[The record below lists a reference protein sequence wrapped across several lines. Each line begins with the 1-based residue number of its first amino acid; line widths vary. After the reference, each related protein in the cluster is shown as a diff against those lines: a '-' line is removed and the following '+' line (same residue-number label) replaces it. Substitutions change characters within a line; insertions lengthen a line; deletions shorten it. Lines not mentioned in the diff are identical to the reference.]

1 MAFTL
6 SLLAGL
12 STLIGTLYVILIK
25 KENDN
30 TIISALAFS
39 ASIVFF
45 VSIIDLIPEG
55 INFIKNNNTKE
66 MTMILAFIFILVGI
80 LISYSLDKILPE
92 ENNKLHKISILSIIT
107 IILHNIP
114 EGIATYITAK
124 TNTNLGVSLAIA
136 IALHNIPE
144 GIIIS
149 LPVYYSTKSKRKA
162 FLYTMIAA
170 LSEPLGAL
178 LAFLFLQRI
187 ITVEKLGYIYFIIA
201 GIMIYLSIFELLKA
215 SISYKKK
222 KVTILS
228 LFIGFLIFM
237 IGFILF

>member
-66 MTMILAFIFILVGI
+66 MTMILSFIFILVGI

-114 EGIATYITAK
+114 EGIATYITDK